1 MNYIYDVITNFND
14 NYYDFYEWNK
24 KDKLIHFKKLPIIKI
39 KKEDY
44 NNILINE
51 ICINNNNLKQIKNK
65 AEIWDNK
72 NNINNY
78 YVLITNGTDIIGLEL
93 NNKGIVTKRSSL
105 LVDEELDILYT
116 IRKLNTK
123 EIKYEIIKKI
133 NINFKTRN
141 EIIKN
146 QFIKNEINNLS
157 LKKDINKINYIY
169 YECFNKK
176 EKNTKLALKN
186 ILNNIDKYEIQTKL
200 DNFFN
205 LIKTTNK

>member
-205 LIKTTNK
+205 LIKATNK

>member
-14 NYYDFYEWNK
+14 TYYDFYEWNK
-24 KDKLIHFKKLPIIKI
+24 KDKLTHFKKIPIIKI

-51 ICINNNNLKQIKNK
+51 VCINNKYLNQIKNK
-65 AEIWDNK
+65 AEIWNDKDNK
-72 NNINNY
+72 NY
-78 YVLITNGTDIIGLEL
+78 YILITNGTDIIGLEL
-93 NNKGIVTKRSSL
+93 NNKGIITKRSSL
-105 LVDEELDILYT
+105 LIDEELDILNT
-116 IRKLNTK
+116 IRKLNIK
-123 EIKYEIIKKI
+123 EIEYKIIKKI

-141 EIIKN
+141 EIIKK
-146 QFIKNEINNLS
+146 QFIKNEIKNLS
-157 LKKDINKINYIY
+157 LKNDINKINYIY

-176 EKNTKLALKN
+176 EENTKLALN
-186 ILNNIDKYEIQTKL
+186 SILNNIDKYEIQTKL